1 MLKLFKNRKTLLCIV
16 LIIIVICI
24 FLGLMLLREYIVDF
38 TVMELLEREKKF
50 TTELIKKKFIE
61 LNVGNKNNTSH
72 NYRIPF
78 IIYRTWKNNDL
89 TEQFIDAWNTTAIN
103 NPEFEQKLYT
113 DLGVNNFI
121 NDFDYP
127 GLKKAYNRINPKYGA
142 ARADL
147 FRYAILYKNGGFYI
161 DIKSYAKCS
170 IKNIL
175 GNNDAFLL
183 SKWQGWFY
191 RGDKATFRSNNLK
204 FASKTGEWEQY
215 WLACEKGHPMMK
227 AILDKCIKNILYPET
242 NLLTNQTSQKLDS
255 WQVVLATTGPSMMTY
270 VVDNYLINNPN
281 FNDYTI
287 TRPSFD
293 KCMIYSNDRNLHL
306 GWRDHWTAYIKN
318 NEKHYS
324 QLSQSTE
331 PLLIY

>member
-1 MLKLFKNRKTLLCIV
+1 MKIIIIV
-16 LIIIVICI
+16 LILIVII
-24 FLGLMLLREYIVDF
+24 FLTYHIISECIPDQGLYRKLCNDKYI
-38 TVMELLEREKKF
+38 TVEFIKNKQMHLSIGNKF
-50 TTELIKKKFIE
+50 TNSE
-61 LNVGNKNNTSH
+61 

-147 FRYAILYKNGGFYI
+147 FRYAILYKNGGFYM
-161 DIKSYAKCS
+161 DIKTFPKCS
-170 IKNIL
+170 IKTKL
-175 GNNDAFLL
+175 GNNDGIIL
-183 SKWQGWFY
+183 SKWEGSVFY
-191 RGDKATFRSNNLK
+191 KGNKKFFRNHSLTFAEKL
-204 FASKTGEWEQY
+204 GEWEQY
-215 WLACEKGHPMMK
+215 WLACEKQHPMMK
-227 AILDKCIKNILYPET
+227 AILDRCIKNILEPHT
-242 NLLTNQTSQKLDS
+242 NNLLPKDKNMLNDS
-255 WQVVLATTGPSMMTY
+255 SYVIYITTGPLMMTY
-270 VVDNYLINNPN
+270 VIDNFIINNPD
-281 FNDYTI
+281 FKDYTI

-293 KCMIYSNDRNLHL
+293 HCIQYTNFQNFAATFK
-306 GWRDHWTAYIKN
+306 GHWTAYSKN

>member
-1 MLKLFKNRKTLLCIV
+1 MLKLFKNRKTLLFIV

-24 FLGLMLLREYIVDF
+24 FLGTMLLREHFVDF
-38 TVMELLEREKKF
+38 RVMELLEREKKF
-50 TTELIKKKFIE
+50 TTELIKNKFVE

-161 DIKSYAKCS
+161 DIKSYANGS
-170 IKNIL
+170 IKDKL

-183 SKWQGWFY
+183 SKWQGY
-191 RGDKATFRSNNLK
+191 TYTGDREIFRSNNLT
-204 FASKTGEWEQY
+204 FASKIGEWEQY

-242 NLLTNQTSQKLDS
+242 NLLTNQTSQKLVGK
-255 WQVVLATTGPSMMTY
+255 QVVLATTGPSMMTY

-293 KCMIYSNDRNLHL
+293 KIFRYSDLKNSDWLDHL
-306 GWRDHWTAYIKN
+306 EAYKHVN
-318 NEKHYS
+318 SLHYS
-324 QLSQSTE
+324 KVNE

>member
-1 MLKLFKNRKTLLCIV
+1 
-16 LIIIVICI
+16 
-24 FLGLMLLREYIVDF
+24 MLLREQFVDF
-38 TVMELLEREKKF
+38 RVMELLEREKKF
-50 TTELIKKKFIE
+50 TTELIKNKFIE
-61 LNVGNKNNTSH
+61 LNVGNKNNKSH

-161 DIKSYAKCS
+161 DIKSYPKCS

-175 GNNDAFLL
+175 GNNDGILL
-183 SKWQGWFY
+183 SKWQGQFY
-191 RGDKATFRSNNLK
+191 KGDKNFFKDHSLSFSEK
-204 FASKTGEWEQY
+204 LGEWEQY
-215 WLACEKGHPMMK
+215 WLACEKEHPIMK
-227 AILDKCIKNILYPET
+227 AILDRCIKNILEPQT
-242 NLLTNQTSQKLDS
+242 NNLLQNQS
-255 WQVVLATTGPSMMTY
+255 AHIEAFHMIFITTGPLMMTY
-270 VVDNYLINNPN
+270 VIDNFIVNNPD
-281 FNDYTI
+281 FKDYTI
-287 TRPSFD
+287 TKPSFD
-293 KCMIYSNDRNLHL
+293 NCMIYSNGKNLHL
-306 GWRDHWTAYIKN
+306 GWRDHWTAYSKN